1 MDDIKS
7 AVTTCFNKYVVFNGR
22 ADRPEFWYFFLFQV
36 VVLAVLGIVSR
47 PLEMVASLA
56 FLLPGLAVGARRL
69 HDINR
74 SGWWML
80 IGLIPLIGWLV
91 LIYWGVQPGDAGTN
105 QYGEPPAKK
114 TTTQDLAP
122 GQQ

>member
-7 AVTTCFNKYVVFNGR
+7 AVITCFNKYVVFNGR
-22 ADRPEFWYFFLFQV
+22 ADRPEFWYFALFQV
-36 VVLAVLGIVSR
+36 VILAVLAIVSR
-47 PLEMVASLA
+47 PLEAVASLA

-80 IGLIPLIGWLV
+80 LGFIPVIGLLI
-91 LIYWGVQPGDAGTN
+91 LIYWAAQPGDAGAN
-105 QYGEPPAKK
+105 QYGEPPANR
-114 TTTQDLAP
+114 TAAPDLAP

>member
-7 AVTTCFNKYVVFNGR
+7 AVITCFNKYVVFTGR
-22 ADRPEFWYFFLFQV
+22 ADRPEFWYFALFQV

-47 PLEMVASLA
+47 PLEALASLA

-74 SGWWML
+74 SAWWML
-80 IGLIPLIGWLV
+80 IGFIPIIGWLI
-91 LIYWGVQPGDAGTN
+91 LIYWAVQPGDAGAN
-105 QYGEPPAKK
+105 QYGEPSTKK
-114 TTTQDLAP
+114 TAGPDLAP